1 MNIPVDTVVE
11 LLMANSI
18 KWHNWYTVDYAEGI
32 GFRLGASTKD
42 ELRTKVREYLLTLVP
57 KPVLLSECEEYKGS
71 SVNEPIMVY
80 RVGKFAYRSED
91 NRWYGY
97 ADMCQVIQPVE
108 VPHEAD

>member
-1 MNIPVDTVVE
+1 MNIPIDVVVE
-11 LLMANSI
+11 LLMENI
-18 KWHNWYTVDYAEGI
+18 PNKWMWTLHG
-32 GFRLGASTKD
+32 
-42 ELRTKVREYLLTLVP
+42 RTIEAKKGEDLSDAIREYLLTLVP

-80 RVGKFAYRSED
+80 RVGKCAYRSED